1 VLALVFP
8 TMKLQVLL
16 PFGKSTACLV
26 VDQSLTQIYLDEL
39 NLDLMGF
46 LLVLSYVY
54 LGEKKEKVFRP
65 SLLSNPLNGVFIT
78 SS

>member
-1 VLALVFP
+1 
-8 TMKLQVLL
+8 
-16 PFGKSTACLV
+16 
-26 VDQSLTQIYLDEL
+26 LDEL

-65 SLLSNPLNGVFIT
+65 SLLSNPLNGVFYYIKFEILNAR
-78 SS
+78 